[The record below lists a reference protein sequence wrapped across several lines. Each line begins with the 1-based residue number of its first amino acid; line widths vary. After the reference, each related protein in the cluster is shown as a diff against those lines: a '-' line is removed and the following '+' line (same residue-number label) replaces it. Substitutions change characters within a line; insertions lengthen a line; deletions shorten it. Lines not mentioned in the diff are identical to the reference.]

1 MSEEML
7 AFIIWAVGGIA
18 IILLGIYDMF
28 SKKEVPF
35 GFWANAKPFDVT
47 DVKAYNRAV
56 GKLFCVYGVVF
67 ILLGVPLLQG
77 KNTVGIIVTVLGAM
91 FISIAAMV
99 VYVTVIEKKYR
110 KK

>member
-7 AFIIWAVGGIA
+7 AFIIWGIVGIA
-18 IILLGIYDMF
+18 IVLLGIYDMF

-35 GFWANAKPFDVT
+35 GFWANAKVFEVT

-56 GKLFCVYGVVF
+56 GMLFCVYGVAL
-67 ILLGVPLLQG
+67 ILLGIPLLLGQ
-77 KNTVGIIVTVLGAM
+77 NAAGIILTMLGTM
-91 FISIAAMV
+91 GISIAAMV
-99 VYVTVIEKKYR
+99 VYVVVIEKKYR